1 MRESGLYT
9 KWLNNV
15 LLHYHNKIGNI
26 IDLKPKV
33 LCEYNSLTIV
43 NIKDLFYLLLFGIL
57 IGMLMTLGEFICRIF
72 SPNTLNTTIQSISMR
87 IPHNQRYH
95 GKRNTKDGWVRF
107 GNQDNNYNNYY

>member
-33 LCEYNSLTIV
+33 FCEYNSLTIE
-43 NIKDLFYLLLFGIL
+43 NIKDLFILFAFGLMFSIVLNLSEIL
-57 IGMLMTLGEFICRIF
+57 INVSNII
-72 SPNTLNTTIQSISMR
+72 
-87 IPHNQRYH
+87 
-95 GKRNTKDGWVRF
+95 
-107 GNQDNNYNNYY
+107 